1 MTKLKPSDDAS
12 VDLDWPEPLVIDIV
26 SERFPDIVV
35 RDERMTL
42 ARLQAQALRE
52 AYAGRDRRA
61 AAARVELIAFC
72 AARGIPAER
81 IARVDLAVFHEL
93 GQIAATRFRTSPRV
107 RIEICRRLDVALA
120 KMRIDPRAAS
130 TTTANA
136 ARLRPLAATG

>member
-1 MTKLKPSDDAS
+1 MTKLKQSDTTP

-26 SERFPDIVV
+26 SERFPDIVT
-35 RDERMTL
+35 RAERLAL

-72 AARGIPAER
+72 AARGISAER

-93 GQIAATRFRTSPRV
+93 GQIATSRFRTSPRQQS
-107 RIEICRRLDVALA
+107 EIYRRLEVALE
-120 KMRIDPRAAS
+120 KIRMTSRA
-130 TTTANA
+130 TPTAGA
-136 ARLRPLAATG
+136 APLRPLAAIG